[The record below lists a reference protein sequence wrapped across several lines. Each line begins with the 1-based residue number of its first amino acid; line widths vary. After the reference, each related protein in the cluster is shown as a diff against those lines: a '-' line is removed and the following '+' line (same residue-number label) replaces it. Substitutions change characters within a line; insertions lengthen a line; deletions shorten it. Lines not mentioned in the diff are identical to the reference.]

1 MLNNNMKQAIC
12 QQCFL
17 SFKPSPGSFGKFC
30 SLSCG
35 NIFRAKHNLEE
46 SIVKYNQFPKLC
58 KCCNIPLLYE
68 KRRNTYCS
76 KSCSAKISNKIA
88 RKRGPTAKEKP
99 LFSKIKFILCTYTN
113 QFYLN
118 KNKDGSTRRCS
129 PFIKTLK
136 EQYYNSA
143 RFKFNVYHYPDE
155 FDLLLIK
162 EFGWYTCPG
171 KKRKHQPKNISGVS
185 RDHIISVS
193 YGFANNIDPTVL
205 SHPANCKIMIHSDNK
220 IKHNKCDITLDQL
233 LIKIKVWEQKYT
245 ERCIGLEPTT
255 SCLEGKY
262 STN

>member
-1 MLNNNMKQAIC
+1 M
-12 QQCFL
+12 
-17 SFKPSPGSFGKFC
+17 
-30 SLSCG
+30 
-35 NIFRAKHNLEE
+35 
-46 SIVKYNQFPKLC
+46 
-58 KCCNIPLLYE
+58 
-68 KRRNTYCS
+68 
-76 KSCSAKISNKIA
+76 
-88 RKRGPTAKEKP
+88 
-99 LFSKIKFILCTYTN
+99 
-113 QFYLN
+113 
-118 KNKDGSTRRCS
+118 
-129 PFIKTLK
+129 
-136 EQYYNSA
+136 
-143 RFKFNVYHYPDE
+143 
-155 FDLLLIK
+155 LIK